1 MNNNQLEKNKV
12 DKSMTPQNDFL
23 FQKIFASKG
32 NEDMLPEMLEEI
44 LNIKI
49 NNINITN
56 EYTLE
61 KMYNDTKGGRIDL
74 KVTIDE
80 HKIVDVEMQIVDKK
94 DMEDRDIYYASNLY
108 TEEMKES
115 EGYKNNKEVIIV
127 SILSYNIAGRNN
139 YIDSARFRWDSDKTV
154 MSDKIQMYFIQL
166 PKFLKQNKKDK
177 KKLSQWLYFISQ
189 ENKEELEMAI
199 EENDK
204 VAKAEKLLKEALAD
218 PETREILRIKD
229 RIRFDR
235 EMDLEIAT
243 EEGRA
248 EGIAEGRIE
257 GIAEGKRNNQ
267 KQIAKKMKAKGMSIK
282 EIEELTEHII
292 PCSK

>member
-12 DKSMTPQNDFL
+12 NKSMTPQNDFL

-32 NEDMLPEMLEEI
+32 NEDMLQEMLEEI

-108 TEEMKES
+108 TEEMKEG

-189 ENKEELEMAI
+189 ENKEELKMAI

-248 EGIAEGRIE
+248 EGIAEG
-257 GIAEGKRNNQ
+257 KRNNQ
-267 KQIAKKMKAKGMSIK
+267 KQIAKKMKAKGMSVK
-282 EIEELTEHII
+282 EIEELTELTKEEIE
-292 PCSK
+292 KL

>member
-32 NEDMLPEMLEEI
+32 NEDMLQEMLEEI

-108 TEEMKES
+108 TEEMKEG

-248 EGIAEGRIE
+248 EGE
-257 GIAEGKRNNQ
+257 KNKQ
-267 KQIAKKMKAKGMSIK
+267 KQIAKKMKAKGMSVK
-282 EIEELTEHII
+282 EIEELTELTKEEIE
-292 PCSK
+292 KL

>member
-32 NEDMLPEMLEEI
+32 NEDMLQEMLEEI

-74 KVTIDE
+74 KVTINE

-108 TEEMKES
+108 TEEMKEG

-248 EGIAEGRIE
+248 EGIAEGE
-257 GIAEGKRNNQ
+257 KNKQ
-267 KQIAKKMKAKGMSIK
+267 KQIAKKMKAKGMSVK
-282 EIEELTEHII
+282 EIEELTGLTKEEIE
-292 PCSK
+292 KL